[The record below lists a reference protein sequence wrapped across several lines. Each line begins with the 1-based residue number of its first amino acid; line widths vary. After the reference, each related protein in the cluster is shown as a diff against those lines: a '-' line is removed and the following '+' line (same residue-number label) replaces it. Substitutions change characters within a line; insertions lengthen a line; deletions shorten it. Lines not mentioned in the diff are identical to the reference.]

1 VGEWICVAATSA
13 LAPQSLAA
21 YTLPADQ
28 VNLATLRSPKKG
40 LHMPPHEGPDP
51 SIDPEEVARFNGLGE
66 DWWNPHGPMRALHQ
80 FNPVRVEYLRRL
92 LTKRFRKVSG
102 GEHAGRPLAGIEI
115 LDIGCG
121 GGLLSEALSR
131 LGAEVTALDPA
142 PVNISVAQEHAEKSG
157 LSIDY
162 LCKTAEALAKEGRDF
177 DVVLAMEVVEHV
189 RDVKAFVSVSAGM
202 VRPNGLCIV
211 ATLNRT
217 LKSYAL
223 AIVGAEYVLRWLP
236 KGTHKWE
243 NFVTPRELG
252 AALSAAGLRVI
263 DEAGV
268 VFNPLSGQW
277 QQSRDMDV
285 NYMIA
290 AERKA

>member
-1 VGEWICVAATSA
+1 
-13 LAPQSLAA
+13 
-21 YTLPADQ
+21 
-28 VNLATLRSPKKG
+28 
-40 LHMPPHEGPDP
+40 MPPQEEME
-51 SIDPEEVARFNGLGE
+51 SSLDPEEVARFDRLAE

-92 LTKRFRKVSG
+92 LTKRFGKENVEGNAS
-102 GEHAGRPLAGIEI
+102 RPLEGLTL

-121 GGLLSEALSR
+121 GGILSETMSS

-142 PVNISVAQEHAEKSG
+142 PANIAVARRHAQMSG
-157 LSIDY
+157 LGIDY
-162 LCKTAEALAKEGRDF
+162 LCTTAEALAEVGRTF

-189 RDVKAFVSVSAGM
+189 RNVKAFIAVAARM
-202 VRPNGLCIV
+202 LKPNGLCVV

-217 LKSYAL
+217 LKSYAF

-243 NFVTPRELG
+243 HFVTPRELA
-252 AALSAAGLRVI
+252 AALGAAGLHVI
-263 DEAGV
+263 EETGV
-268 VFNPLSGQW
+268 VFNPLSGTW
-277 QQSRDMDV
+277 QESRDMDV

-290 AERKA
+290 AERRG

>member
-1 VGEWICVAATSA
+1 MDRVAATNA
-13 LAPQSLAA
+13 LAPQSSAA

-28 VNLATLRSPKKG
+28 VNLANLRSQEGG
-40 LHMPPHEGPDP
+40 LRMPPQNGMGS
-51 SIDPEEVARFNGLGE
+51 SIDPEEVARFDRLAA
-66 DWWNPHGPMRALHQ
+66 DWWNPRGPMRALHQ
-80 FNPVRVEYLRRL
+80 FNPVRVDYLRRL
-92 LTKRFRKVSG
+92 LAQRFRKDRSDLQ
-102 GEHAGRPLAGIEI
+102 ANRPLDGLEI

-131 LGAEVTALDPA
+131 LGAAVTAIDPA
-142 PVNISVAQEHAEKSG
+142 PTNIAIARQHAEISG

-162 LCKTAEALAKEGRDF
+162 LCTTAEALAEEGQNF

-189 RDVKAFVSVSAGM
+189 RDMKAFIADAARM
-202 VRPNGLCIV
+202 LHPNGLCIV

-217 LKSYAL
+217 LKSYAF

-243 NFVTPRELG
+243 HFVTPRELA
-252 AALSAAGLRVI
+252 AALGAAGLHVI
-263 DEAGV
+263 DETGV
-268 VFNPLSGQW
+268 VFNPLTGQW

-290 AERKA
+290 AERRA